1 MPGSRSVH
9 GRLTGLV
16 DGIDNE
22 RLVAKILRFLVLGVL
37 VGVIPP
43 LMALAHAS
51 PPDPSWVDGIYDD
64 ADLDSVALLVTS
76 SAASITPFPLDDAL
90 SLPLAVVSL
99 HQLEERSHASGA
111 SPFIHAR
118 PPPALGS

>member
-1 MPGSRSVH
+1 MLGSRSVH

-22 RLVAKILRFLVLGVL
+22 RLVAKILRFLVLGAL

-51 PPDPSWVDGIYDD
+51 PPDPSWIDGIYDD
-64 ADLDSVALLVTS
+64 ADLDGVLALVTS
-76 SAASITPFPLDDAL
+76 SAVAITPFPLDDAL
-90 SLPLAVVSL
+90 SLPLAVLSL
-99 HQLEERSHASGA
+99 HQLEECSHASGA
-111 SPFIHAR
+111 SLFIHAR
-118 PPPALGS
+118 PPPAFGS